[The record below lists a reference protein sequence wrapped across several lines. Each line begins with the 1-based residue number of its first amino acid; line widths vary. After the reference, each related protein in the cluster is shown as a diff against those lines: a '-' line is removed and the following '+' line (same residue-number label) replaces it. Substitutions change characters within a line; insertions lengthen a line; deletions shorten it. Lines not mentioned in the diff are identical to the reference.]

1 MNTAEE
7 TEALAILTASD
18 KEIRIND
25 LRDPIAADLKE
36 FRKFFRT
43 ELKSDVFLLDQ
54 MIRYLMKMKGK
65 EMRPMLVLHSAN
77 LCGGINERTYRAA
90 TMIELL
96 HTATL
101 IHDDVVDE
109 SEKRRGI
116 MSINY
121 IWRNKASVLLGDFLL
136 AKGLLVSVSAGEYDL
151 LQVMSK
157 AVKSMSEGELRQL
170 KASKLQNMTE
180 EKYFRIIYEKTAS
193 LIAACCESGA
203 ISATKD
209 PAVQQ
214 ALSEIGRNTGI
225 AFQIRDDIFDYGPA
239 DVGKPIGNDI
249 RERKIT
255 IPLIAALGNAPFL
268 LRRTMRTLYRKKG
281 KTDEEV
287 QRIMDFVR
295 EYGGLEYATEKM
307 NGYAAAAL
315 NQLMEFPDSEPRR
328 HMENFIRF
336 VTTRKK

>member
-1 MNTAEE
+1 MSISEE
-7 TEALAILTASD
+7 TDIPVSELNPTT
-18 KEIRIND
+18 EIRISD
-25 LRDPIAADLKE
+25 LRDPIAGELKE
-36 FRKFFRT
+36 FRRFFRT

-54 MIRYLMKMKGK
+54 MIRYLMKLKGK
-65 EMRPMLVLHSAN
+65 EMRPMLVLHSAR
-77 LCGGINERTYRAA
+77 LCGGITERTYRAA

-109 SEKRRGI
+109 SEKRRGLL
-116 MSINY
+116 SINY
-121 IWRNKASVLLGDFLL
+121 IWKNKASILLGDFLL
-136 AKGLLVSVSAGEYDL
+136 AKGLLVSVNAGEYDL
-151 LQVMSK
+151 LQVMSR

-203 ISATKD
+203 ISATGD
-209 PAVQQ
+209 QRIQQ
-214 ALSEIGRNTGI
+214 RMSEIGRNTGI
-225 AFQIRDDIFDYGPA
+225 AFQIRDDIFDYGPS

-255 IPLIAALGNAPFL
+255 IPLIAALQNAPMM
-268 LRRTMRTLYRKKG
+268 LRRSMRSLYRKKG
-281 KTDEEV
+281 KTEHEV
-287 QRIMDFVR
+287 QQIMDFVR
-295 EYGGLEYATEKM
+295 EYNGLEYATLKM
-307 NGYAAAAL
+307 NQYAATAL
-315 NQLMEFPDSEPRR
+315 GQLMEFPESEERG

>member
-1 MNTAEE
+1 MNRSTETGTAG
-7 TEALAILTASD
+7 TLLSSD
-18 KEIRIND
+18 KEIKIKD
-25 LRDPIAADLKE
+25 LREPIARELKE
-36 FRKFFRT
+36 FRRFFRA

-65 EMRPMLVLHSAN
+65 EMRPMLVLHSAR
-77 LCGGINERTYRAA
+77 LCGGINDSTYRAA

-109 SEKRRGI
+109 SEKRRGF

-121 IWRNKASVLLGDFLL
+121 IWRNKAGVLLGDFLL

-157 AVKSMSEGELRQL
+157 AVQSMSEGELRQM
-170 KASKLQNMTE
+170 KASGLLNMTE
-180 EKYFRIIYEKTAS
+180 EKYFRIIDGKTAS

-209 PAVQQ
+209 TAVQKQ
-214 ALSEIGRNTGI
+214 MNEIGRNTGI

-255 IPLIAALGNAPFL
+255 IPLIAALENASFM
-268 LRRTMRTLYRKKG
+268 LRRSMRSLYRKRH
-281 KTDEEV
+281 KTNREV
-287 QRIMDFVR
+287 QQIMDFVR
-295 EYGGLEYATEKM
+295 EYQGLEYATIKM
-307 NGYAAAAL
+307 NTYARRAL
-315 NQLMEFPDSEPRR
+315 EQLLAFPESEARND
-328 HMENFIRF
+328 MENFIRF
-336 VTTRKK
+336 VTIRKK